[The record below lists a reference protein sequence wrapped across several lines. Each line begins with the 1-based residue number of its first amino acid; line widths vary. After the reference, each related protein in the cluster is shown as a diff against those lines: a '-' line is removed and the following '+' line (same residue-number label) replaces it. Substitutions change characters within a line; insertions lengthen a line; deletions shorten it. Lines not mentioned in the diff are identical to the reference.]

1 MIDRNLL
8 STILLCLTAAVLAA
22 CDGGSSS
29 EQPRSQASSGA
40 TKALTAPV
48 QKETGEDAELT
59 ARVKQ
64 ALVSEAAVS
73 EDIEVRS
80 NAGVVLLKGRVASDD
95 EKKRI
100 MAAAQKVQG
109 VKWVQNQ
116 VAVTPPAAPATPRSA
131 PPSAAPSAPPAAAPS
146 APPAAAP
153 AAPPAAT
160 PAAPDPK

>member
-22 CDGGSSS
+22 CDGGSE

-116 VAVTPPAAPATPRSA
+116 VAVTPPATPAPPRSA
-131 PPSAAPSAPPAAAPS
+131 PPSAAPP
-146 APPAAAP
+146 AP
-153 AAPPAAT
+153 ASAA

>member
-1 MIDRNLL
+1 MDDRNLL
-8 STILLCLTAAVLAA
+8 STILLCLAAAVLAA
-22 CDGGSSS
+22 CDGGSK
-29 EQPRSQASSGA
+29 EPPPRSQASSGA

-116 VAVTPPAAPATPRSA
+116 VAVTPPAAPSPAPARPRSA
-131 PPSAAPSAPPAAAPS
+131 PPSAS
-146 APPAAAP
+146 
-153 AAPPAAT
+153 

>member
-1 MIDRNLL
+1 MPNRNLL
-8 STILLCLTAAVLAA
+8 SATLLFLTAAVVAA
-22 CDGGSSS
+22 CDGGSPP

-64 ALVSEAAVS
+64 ALVSEAADS

-80 NAGVVLLKGRVASDD
+80 NAGVVLLKGRVASDE

-116 VAVTPPAAPATPRSA
+116 VAVTPPASPSPAPAA
-131 PPSAAPSAPPAAAPS
+131 PGP
-146 APPAAAP
+146 AAP
-153 AAPPAAT
+153 AAPNPQ
-160 PAAPDPK
+160 

>member
-22 CDGGSSS
+22 CDGGSE

-116 VAVTPPAAPATPRSA
+116 VAVTPPAAPSPVPATPRSA
-131 PPSAAPSAPPAAAPS
+131 PPSAAPSAPPSAAPS
-146 APPAAAP
+146 APAAPPAAAP
-153 AAPPAAT
+153 AAP
-160 PAAPDPK
+160 DSK